1 MYTKASKKKE
11 QEITYEKQA
20 FFEKPNQSST

>member
-11 QEITYEKQA
+11 QEITYEKQV
-20 FFEKPNQSST
+20 FFEKPNKSST